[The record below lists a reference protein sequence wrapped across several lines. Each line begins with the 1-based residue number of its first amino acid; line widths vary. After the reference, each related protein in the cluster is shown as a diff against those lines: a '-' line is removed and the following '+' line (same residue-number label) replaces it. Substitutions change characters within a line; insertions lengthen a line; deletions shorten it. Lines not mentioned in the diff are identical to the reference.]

1 MKQSFIGRLSVI
13 VIVTVITACSAHQRP
28 ATETAVG
35 TAVGA
40 GVGAGVGTIAGNNIS
55 GFSRAEG
62 AVAGALIGG
71 LIGVVAGNQQ
81 AQINSQ
87 QRQINT
93 LSQQA
98 NQTIVNVTNS
108 NGSITPVIL
117 TRHGSQWRGP
127 RGELYNT
134 LPAPA
139 QLKSVYG
146 F

>member
-1 MKQSFIGRLSVI
+1 MKQSIFSQLTVI
-13 VIVTVITACSAHQRP
+13 VIVTVIAACSAHQRP

-35 TAVGA
+35 TGIGA
-40 GVGAGVGTIAGNNIS
+40 GVGAGVGAIAGNNIS

-62 AVAGALIGG
+62 AVAGAIIGG
-71 LIGVVAGNQQ
+71 LIGGVAGNQQ
-81 AQINSQ
+81 AQINAQ
-87 QRQINT
+87 QNQINA
-93 LSQQA
+93 LSQQV

-117 TRHGSQWRGP
+117 TRQGSQWRGP

-134 LPAPA
+134 LPVQA
-139 QLKSVYG
+139 QLRSVYG

>member
-1 MKQSFIGRLSVI
+1 MKKSIFCQLTIIIIATLL
-13 VIVTVITACSAHQRP
+13 TACSAQQRP
-28 ATETAVG
+28 ATETVVG
-35 TAVGA
+35 TGIGA
-40 GVGAGVGTIAGNNIS
+40 GVGAGVGAIAGNNIH

-71 LIGVVAGNQQ
+71 LIGGVAGNQQ
-81 AQINSQ
+81 AQINEQ
-87 QRQINT
+87 QHQINT
-93 LSQQA
+93 MSQQA

-117 TRHGSQWRGP
+117 TRHGNQWRGP

-134 LPAPA
+134 LPVPA

>member
-1 MKQSFIGRLSVI
+1 MKHTRITQLMVI
-13 VIVTVITACSAHQRP
+13 VMIGMLAACSAHQRP
-28 ATETAVG
+28 ASETSVG
-35 TAVGA
+35 GAIGA
-40 GVGAGVGTIAGNNIS
+40 GVGAGVGAIAGNNIS

-62 AVAGALIGG
+62 AVAGAIVGG
-71 LIGVVAGNQQ
+71 LLGAVAGNQQ

-87 QRQINT
+87 QQQINA
-93 LSQQA
+93 LNQQV
-98 NQTIVNVTNS
+98 NQTVVNVTNS

-117 TRHGSQWRGP
+117 TRQGSQWRGP

-134 LPAPA
+134 LPTEA